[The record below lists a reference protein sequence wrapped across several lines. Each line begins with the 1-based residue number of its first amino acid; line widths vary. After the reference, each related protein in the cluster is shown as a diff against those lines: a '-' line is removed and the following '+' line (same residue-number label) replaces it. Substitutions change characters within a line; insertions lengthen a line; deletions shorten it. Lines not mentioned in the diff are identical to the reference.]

1 MRLSH
6 GSPALSA
13 TFDDPNLVS
22 VGGLIPVVALAQSCR
37 LGDLVAEKLTLKAT
51 GGGDQPEQAAAHVGG
66 NAARAGPLH
75 PVELLGHAGAERV
88 FARIPGPAPVGPV
101 LRRLT

>member
-22 VGGLIPVVALAQSCR
+22 VGGLAPVLALAQSGG
-37 LGDLVAEKLTLKAT
+37 LAELVADKLTAT
-51 GGGDQPEQAAAHVGG
+51 VRVIAGFHTFPLVG
-66 NAARAGPLH
+66 
-75 PVELLGHAGAERV
+75 
-88 FARIPGPAPVGPV
+88 
-101 LRRLT
+101 

>member
-22 VGGLIPVVALAQSCR
+22 VGGLAPVLALAQSGG
-37 LGDLVAEKLTLKAT
+37 LAELVADKLGHNCSGDRRDPYVSA
-51 GGGDQPEQAAAHVGG
+51 GGLGEDVEGAAAV
-66 NAARAGPLH
+66 
-75 PVELLGHAGAERV
+75 LGRG
-88 FARIPGPAPVGPV
+88 
-101 LRRLT
+101 L